1 MKVKLYLTL
10 MNSNPEQE
18 VGEDDQISFDLQFN
32 FFFKC
37 NQEGL
42 R

>member
-10 MNSNPEQE
+10 MNSNPEKE
-18 VGEDDQISFDLQFN
+18 VGEDDQVSSDLRFN
-32 FFFKC
+32 FFRC